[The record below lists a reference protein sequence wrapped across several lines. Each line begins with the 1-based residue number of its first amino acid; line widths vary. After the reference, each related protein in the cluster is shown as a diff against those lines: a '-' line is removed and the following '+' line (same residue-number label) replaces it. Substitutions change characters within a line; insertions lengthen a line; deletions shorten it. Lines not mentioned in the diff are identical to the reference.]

1 MNIIILW
8 AMFNSYIYSHLL
20 TSIQS
25 LHFYELGLCLL
36 CSKICLLCFL
46 AFPQFF
52 AYYARFYATPQ
63 VIMLPITYI
72 LFINIK
78 LTLLM
83 KLYSP
88 P

>member
-1 MNIIILW
+1 MTPLLHCQQ
-8 AMFNSYIYSHLL
+8 AMGNLYAVLPYVFDVMRV
-20 TSIQS
+20 
-25 LHFYELGLCLL
+25 GLCLL

-83 KLYSP
+83 KLYSSL
-88 P
+88 